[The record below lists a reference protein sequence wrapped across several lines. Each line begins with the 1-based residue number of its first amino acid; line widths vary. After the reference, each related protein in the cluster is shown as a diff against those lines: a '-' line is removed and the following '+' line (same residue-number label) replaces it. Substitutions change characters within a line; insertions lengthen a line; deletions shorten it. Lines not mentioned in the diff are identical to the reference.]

1 MKSRFK
7 YLVLPFVFSASF
19 TLLGCANESG
29 KVMTEMSFNHL
40 QPYPLY
46 VASYEIFTTPQTDTL
61 QLPEGFVANPV
72 TIAHDYFTNRFHATG
87 TQGKMSVVIDNA
99 TIKHSIENSQ
109 NTVGAFI
116 GVDHYDVYD
125 ITMLIKL
132 DIFDVKGYQKQE
144 NKIRVN
150 RSVSI
155 SEHVSLAE
163 RERLQMQALD
173 ELMDDVDDG
182 VKNILGEDLG
192 ILH

>member
-1 MKSRFK
+1 MKTRFK
-7 YLVLPFVFSASF
+7 YFVLPFIFSASF
-19 TLLGCANESG
+19 IMSGCANDSG

-46 VASYEIFTTPQTDTL
+46 VASYEIFTTPQTDTI

-72 TIAHDYFTNRFHATG
+72 TITHDYFTNRFHETG
-87 TQGKMSVVIDNA
+87 TQGKLSVVIDNA
-99 TIKHSIENSQ
+99 TIKHSIQKSESS
-109 NTVGAFI
+109 VGAFI

-132 DIFDVKGYQKQE
+132 DVFEVKGYQKQE
-144 NKIRVN
+144 NKIRVS
-150 RSVSI
+150 RSVSV

-163 RERLQMQALD
+163 RERIQMQALD
-173 ELMDDVDDG
+173 ALMDDVDEG
-182 VKNILGEDLG
+182 VKNILGQDLG